1 MDDQSKVSKL
11 LSDLRSSDGQ
21 TVNKTIASIA
31 DLTDTNEKDEV
42 FEDLIKLLRD
52 PNPWYRLRAVMA
64 LGSLGDKR
72 AVEPLI
78 ETIDDHDDE
87 LDPEMIEARFD
98 VLALFK
104 DPRAIKPLV
113 ENIHRVDF
121 KQVWSLNAFGDEAV
135 DPMIEALKEPKEY
148 TRWQAAYWLG
158 NARNSR
164 AVQPLIALLNDPD
177 PRVRGQ
183 VIASLGW
190 IGSSDAIPHL
200 GKLIYNNDAET
211 RKAIAYTLGRIHNPQ
226 VLAFLQQLTN
236 DDELDVRTEALKS
249 IEELQKGN

>member
-1 MDDQSKVSKL
+1 MGDVSAVEHL
-11 LSDLRSSDGQ
+11 ID
-21 TVNKTIASIA
+21 TIA
-31 DLTDTNEKDEV
+31 D
-42 FEDLIKLLRD
+42 
-52 PNPWYRLRAVMA
+52 
-64 LGSLGDKR
+64 
-72 AVEPLI
+72 
-78 ETIDDHDDE
+78 DDE
-87 LDPEMIEARFD
+87 DVGTELIEARYD
-98 VLALFK
+98 ALALFK

-113 ENIHRVDF
+113 SQIHRVDF
-121 KQVWSLNAFGDEAV
+121 KQAWSLNAFGDEAV
-135 DPMIEALKEPKEY
+135 DPMIEALKEPKDY

-164 AVQPLIALLNDPD
+164 AVQPLIALLNDRD

-211 RKAIAYTLGRIHNPQ
+211 RKAIAYALGRIHNPQ
-226 VLAFLQQLTN
+226 VLAFLQQLAN